1 MPNIAEFHP
10 QIVHFVVAGAG
21 LGIFFRWV
29 SLTGR
34 LRWTDAAAVALT
46 VVGTLAAWAAVRSGT
61 EAHGVVERIPGAVAA
76 VQQHEES
83 GEALRNILTGLA
95 ILELGL
101 LVPALAPW
109 RKWGRVAA
117 ALIGLWAAAGIYY
130 AGHQGGELV
139 YKYAGGVGT
148 RSGDST
154 DVNRLVIAALY
165 NRAILSRTQGNAAGA
180 AAGFQDLAAR
190 FPQDETV
197 QILAAESLIQ
207 DLKDYRGALA
217 ALSKIPVPPDTARA
231 WLRYQLARADAY
243 LGAGAKDS
251 ARLILEPISQK
262 MPTNKRV
269 QDRLAKAK

>member
-1 MPNIAEFHP
+1 
-10 QIVHFVVAGAG
+10 
-21 LGIFFRWV
+21 
-29 SLTGR
+29 
-34 LRWTDAAAVALT
+34 
-46 VVGTLAAWAAVRSGT
+46 
-61 EAHGVVERIPGAVAA
+61 
-76 VQQHEES
+76 
-83 GEALRNILTGLA
+83 
-95 ILELGL
+95 
-101 LVPALAPW
+101 
-109 RKWGRVAA
+109 
-117 ALIGLWAAAGIYY
+117 
-130 AGHQGGELV
+130 
-139 YKYAGGVGT
+139 
-148 RSGDST
+148 
-154 DVNRLVIAALY
+154 
-165 NRAILSRTQGNAAGA
+165 LSRTQGNAAGA